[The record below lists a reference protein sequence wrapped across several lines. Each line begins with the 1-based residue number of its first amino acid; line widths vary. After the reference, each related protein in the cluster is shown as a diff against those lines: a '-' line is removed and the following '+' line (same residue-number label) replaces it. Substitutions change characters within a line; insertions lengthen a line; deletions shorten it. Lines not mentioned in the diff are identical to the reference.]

1 MNKVAAVRG
10 TRSLHDRAMHAR
22 GVVAILT
29 KPFTRAHVA
38 MHTRWDASCIA
49 WLASLRWFFERS
61 DRSVQ
66 TRKPCDYRT
75 LSRDNRAFY
84 TPPALRLVHR

>member
-38 MHTRWDASCIA
+38 MHTRGMRHALHRGTPFDV
-49 WLASLRWFFERS
+49 LRALGEVGANPEAVRS
-61 DRSVQ
+61 
-66 TRKPCDYRT
+66 PH
-75 LSRDNRAFY
+75 AF
-84 TPPALRLVHR
+84 AR